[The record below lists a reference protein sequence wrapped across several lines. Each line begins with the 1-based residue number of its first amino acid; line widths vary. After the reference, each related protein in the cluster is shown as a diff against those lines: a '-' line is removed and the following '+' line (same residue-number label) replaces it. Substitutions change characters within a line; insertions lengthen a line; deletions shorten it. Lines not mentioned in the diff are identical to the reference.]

1 MSPANVVRLNV
12 YTTDVD
18 TLIGEQFAAIN
29 SRFAGNRYASTIV
42 GVAHLPAQLH
52 LMLEATA
59 VD

>member
-1 MSPANVVRLNV
+1 MSLANVVRLNV

-29 SRFAGNRYASTIV
+29 SRFAGNRPSTIV
-42 GVAHLPAQLH
+42 GVAHLPAQL
-52 LMLEATA
+52 LLVLEATA